1 VPVAGVV
8 DNFKLETDATHR
20 LNVTAAQG
28 HDIFTPTLPLPPGQT
43 ASYRFG
49 PSIMI
54 DPNNSN
60 HISMWTSA
68 EPASGEQGTT
78 WDCIRYRDSTNGGQT
93 WTDTVALEPTP
104 GQFDHYS
111 CCDPGAIKIGN
122 YYYLGYTS
130 TSTNDG
136 LNNQACVARSSS
148 PNTGFQKWG
157 TDGLATGF
165 GVGSMQPF
173 ITYTADGKWGVGSPS
188 FVIKGTGSSAK
199 LYVYYG
205 KSEGDQSTIR
215 VATVSNINN
224 HLDDWP
230 SLLNDVGVAVY
241 NNGSDSIDVKY
252 IEGINKFIGVTVQG
266 VFTDESELHFWES
279 DDGLTFK
286 SSAIL
291 PEGAYIQDFAHNI
304 GLSGRPD
311 GHINLNDSNFVAY
324 GYSPEDYNNWG
335 IWSMYMNPITITN
348 NYPPIPMPEPSTFV
362 LLGIGAVSLLAYAWG
377 KRK

>member
-1 VPVAGVV
+1 
-8 DNFKLETDATHR
+8 
-20 LNVTAAQG
+20 
-28 HDIFTPTLPLPPGQT
+28 
-43 ASYRFG
+43 
-49 PSIMI
+49 
-54 DPNNSN
+54 
-60 HISMWTSA
+60 
-68 EPASGEQGTT
+68 
-78 WDCIRYRDSTNGGQT
+78 
-93 WTDTVALEPTP
+93 
-104 GQFDHYS
+104 
-111 CCDPGAIKIGN
+111 
-122 YYYLGYTS
+122 
-130 TSTNDG
+130 
-136 LNNQACVARSSS
+136 
-148 PNTGFQKWG
+148 
-157 TDGLATGF
+157 
-165 GVGSMQPF
+165 
-173 ITYTADGKWGVGSPS
+173 
-188 FVIKGTGSSAK
+188 
-199 LYVYYG
+199 
-205 KSEGDQSTIR
+205 

-252 IEGINKFIGVTVQG
+252 IEGINEFIGVTVQG